1 MIGGPKEVGE
11 RWSEALL
18 PGSQGKRCLLSPK
31 LNNSSPH
38 ISFVLLGEAGE
49 AALFP
54 IPVLGPLQHLASSF
68 QSLRMQD

>member
-1 MIGGPKEVGE
+1 ME
-11 RWSEALL
+11 RSPSSRE
-18 PGSQGKRCLLSPK
+18 SGKAMSPSPK

-54 IPVLGPLQHLASSF
+54 IPVLGPLQHLASFF